1 MSLRMRFPRLLEQL
15 LLRRSA
21 GISTRS
27 ILLSIVALPLVF
39 LLVAFVNDVYLEY
52 SLRKAG
58 ALQSAVAIRSVW
70 SAQTE
75 QFIAQSREI
84 LEDLSKRPL
93 VRALDPAKCDPV
105 LAEFKQ
111 FQRAY
116 ANVLTLNAEGQLV
129 CSAKESARGLAS
141 GPEKKYYFSEVER
154 TRAFTVGKPAKG
166 FVTGRWVST
175 LAYPLLGQDGKFLGA
190 IAVSVDL
197 AQYQPAS
204 GSSSELSSVILGII
218 NSDRTVIASS
228 DANKTPI
235 GMPLQSEAGVQMLQ
249 HHEGTLQAS
258 DAQGNPRLFA
268 FASLAD
274 TDWVAFVSIDE
285 AELIKPI
292 THRAIV
298 RLGGFAVLFLLL
310 TALVIF
316 FSNYILNPIHKLAH
330 LLSAFVKGE
339 SKEWMAPEGPRELR
353 VIAQQ
358 LHGTL
363 QAWRQAENHL
373 RLSEER
379 YRTVFI
385 TSPDAF
391 VITRLADGMYLDV
404 NEGFTQS
411 LGWARDEILNKT
423 ALELEIW
430 HHPQQRSE
438 LVELLHRDGMVRN
451 FEAEFVSKDGQVHQG
466 LMSAHIITIDGQ
478 PCLLSVTRDVTDY
491 RLAIERIKHLS
502 LTDTLT
508 GLPNREML
516 LALLQQVP
524 NPNPKHLHHH
534 ALLLVDLDEF
544 RMVNETK
551 GYGYGDQVLQEV
563 AIRLRN
569 CMEEGTALARLG
581 GDEFVVFLDAL
592 NHDQMTAVRQ
602 VGEMAEKILFTLNQ
616 PFDIQG
622 VSYQGACSIGIV
634 LMAASHPIVPEN
646 ALAQAEVA
654 MYQAKATGRNTY
666 SFFDPS
672 LQTKV
677 SDRLTTVSGLKV
689 AIRES
694 QFYLLYQPQVR
705 ADGEIVG
712 AEALLRWEDP
722 RRGLIAPAEFIGIAE
737 ETGLILPIGE
747 WVLESACRQLATWS
761 NDPAMSN
768 ITVAVNVSAKQFHQA
783 DFSQTLL
790 SILDKTQ
797 ANPHRL
803 KLELTESA
811 FIEEIEE
818 VIAKMMVLKS
828 RGISFALDDFGT
840 GYSSLM
846 YLKRLPLDKL
856 KIDQS
861 FVRDLLIDSNDAAIA
876 QMVVA
881 LGNTLGL
888 KVIAEGVET
897 QAQRSYLESLGCTHY
912 QGYMFG
918 KPMTAE
924 QLGQLVKSKT
934 TVVGR

>member
-1 MSLRMRFPRLLEQL
+1 MRPPRLIDRL
-15 LLRRSA
+15 LSQRGA

-39 LLVAFVNDVYLEY
+39 LFVSLVNDVYLEY

-58 ALQSAVAIRSVW
+58 AMQSAVAIRAVW
-70 SAQTE
+70 STQTE
-75 QFIAQSREI
+75 NFIAQSREI

-116 ANVLTLNAEGQLV
+116 ANVLTLDAEGQLV
-129 CSAKESARGLAS
+129 CSAQETARGRAR
-141 GPEKKYYFSEVER
+141 GPDRKYYFNEVER
-154 TRAFTVGKPAKG
+154 TRAFTVGKPARG

-175 LAYPLLGQDGKFLGA
+175 LAYPILSEDGKFLGVV
-190 IAVSVDL
+190 AVSVDL
-197 AQYQPAS
+197 EQYQPATVLPHEINS
-204 GSSSELSSVILGII
+204 LVLGII

-228 DANKTPI
+228 EAGKSLV
-235 GMPLQSEAGVQMLQ
+235 GMPSQSDASALMLKQ
-249 HHEGTLQAS
+249 REGTVQVT
-258 DAQGNPRLFA
+258 DADGNKRLFA
-268 FASLAD
+268 FASLAK
-274 TDWVAFVSIDE
+274 TDWVAFVSMDE

-292 THRAIV
+292 THRALT
-298 RLGGFAVLFLLL
+298 RLAVFAVLFILL
-310 TALVIF
+310 TVLVIS
-316 FSNYILNPIHKLAH
+316 FSNYILSPIYKLVH
-330 LLSAFVKGE
+330 VLSDLVKGKSE
-339 SKEWMAPEGPRELR
+339 ELLQPEGPKELR
-353 VIAQQ
+353 AIAEQ
-358 LHGTL
+358 LNGTL
-363 QAWRQAENHL
+363 VAWRQAENRL

-385 TSPDAF
+385 TSPDA
-391 VITRLADGMYLDV
+391 VNITRLADGMYLDA
-404 NEGFTQS
+404 NEGFTQT
-411 LGWARDEILNKT
+411 LGWSREEVVGRTSFD
-423 ALELEIW
+423 LEIW
-430 HHPQQRSE
+430 RHPQDRVNLIE
-438 LVELLHRDGMVRN
+438 TLHREGMVRN
-451 FEAEFVSKDGQVHQG
+451 FEAEFVSKDGKVHQG
-466 LMSAHIITIDGQ
+466 LVSAHMITIDGQ
-478 PCLLSVTRDVTDY
+478 QCLLAVKRDVTDY
-491 RLAIERIKHLS
+491 RSAIERIKHLS
-502 LTDTLT
+502 LTDSLT

-516 LALLQQVP
+516 VALLGQLP
-524 NPNPKHLHHH
+524 NAHPKHPHHR

-551 GYGYGDQVLQEV
+551 GYGFGDVVLQQV
-563 AIRLRN
+563 ADRLRN
-569 CMEEGTALARLG
+569 CMEEGTTLARLG
-581 GDEFVVFLDAL
+581 GDEFAVFVDAL
-592 NHDQMTAVRQ
+592 HPDQMTAARQ

-616 PFDIQG
+616 PFEIRG
-622 VSYQGACSIGIV
+622 ISYQGACSIGIV
-634 LMAASHPIVPEN
+634 LMAGGTAENSEN

-666 SFFDPS
+666 SYFDPS

-677 SDRLTTVSGLKV
+677 SDRLTIVSGLQDAV
-689 AIRES
+689 REN
-694 QFYLLYQPQVR
+694 QFFLLYQPQVQV
-705 ADGEIVG
+705 DGEIVG

-722 RRGLIAPAEFIGIAE
+722 RRGLIAPLEFISVAE
-737 ETGLILPIGE
+737 ETGLILPIGD
-747 WVLESACRQLATWS
+747 WVLKNACRQLAAWS
-761 NDPAMSN
+761 KDPDMSAL
-768 ITVAVNVSAKQFHQA
+768 TVAVNVSARQFHQA
-783 DFSQTLL
+783 GFAESLL
-790 SILDKTQ
+790 KILDETH

-803 KLELTESA
+803 KLELTESV
-811 FIEEIEE
+811 FIEDIEE
-818 VIAKMMVLKS
+818 VIAKMLVLKA

-897 QAQRSYLESLGCTHY
+897 EAQRAYLESLGCTHY

-918 KPMTAE
+918 KPMAAE
-924 QLGQLVKSKT
+924 QLSQLVKSKST
-934 TVVGR
+934 G